1 MLNKDKFV
9 LYTGVGV
16 MTMAL
21 LMHMGININGNNKT
35 HEVAMDNSQKIVV
48 QSELEE
54 NRNDKIKGR

>member
-54 NRNDKIKGR
+54 NRNDKRKGR

>member
-1 MLNKDKFV
+1 MINKDKFV

-35 HEVAMDNSQKIVV
+35 HEVVMDNSQKIVV

-54 NRNDKIKGR
+54 NRNDKRKGR